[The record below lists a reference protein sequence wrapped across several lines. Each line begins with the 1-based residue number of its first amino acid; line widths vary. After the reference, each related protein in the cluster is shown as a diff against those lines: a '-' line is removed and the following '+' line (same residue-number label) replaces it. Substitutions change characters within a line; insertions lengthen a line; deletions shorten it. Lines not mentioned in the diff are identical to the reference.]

1 MIFVWWLSQDNLTI
15 YSYFGKGCRKKCTRQ
30 SRKVWCVVLS
40 ALFFKKICTN
50 FLSLCLVFVLSPL
63 KPIFWLENNY
73 NVPVAR
79 CLYFSLLIVLHQLMY
94 HYSTE
99 NSAKEQRID
108 ISFQNRMSK
117 IKKRATCKCWTDCMS
132 QAGSFNGND
141 FQPNIN
147 QQPATGDF
155 LQLGRFW
162 CTRERLCMNEDVCW
176 ACTACC
182 LDTVSIPGLIAVY
195 AWYSGSSYDHRSI
208 NRQALAL
215 EKPTRENNID

>member
-1 MIFVWWLSQDNLTI
+1 M
-15 YSYFGKGCRKKCTRQ
+15 
-30 SRKVWCVVLS
+30 VLS

-117 IKKRATCKCWTDCMS
+117 IKKRLHANV
-132 QAGSFNGND
+132 G
-141 FQPNIN
+141 PI
-147 QQPATGDF
+147 
-155 LQLGRFW
+155 
-162 CTRERLCMNEDVCW
+162 V
-176 ACTACC
+176 
-182 LDTVSIPGLIAVY
+182 
-195 AWYSGSSYDHRSI
+195 
-208 NRQALAL
+208 
-215 EKPTRENNID
+215 

>member
-1 MIFVWWLSQDNLTI
+1 MIFVWWLFQDNLTI

-40 ALFFKKICTN
+40 ALFFKEICTN

-63 KPIFWLENNY
+63 KPIFWQENNY

-99 NSAKEQRID
+99 NSAREQRFD
-108 ISFQNRMSK
+108 ISFQNSITK
-117 IKKRATCKCWTDCMS
+117 IRKGLHENVGPITWAR
-132 QAGSFNGND
+132 QARLTEMTFSRTF
-141 FQPNIN
+141 N
-147 QQPATGDF
+147 QQPDRGDF

-162 CTRERLCMNEDVCW
+162 HTRERHCMNQDLCW
-176 ACTACC
+176 ACAACC
-182 LDTVSIPGLIAVY
+182 LDTVSIPGLIAVRP
-195 AWYSGSSYDHRSI
+195 WYSGSSYDHRSI
-208 NRQALAL
+208 NKQALAL
-215 EKPTRENNID
+215 EKPTTENNID